1 MKIGSMKEANL
12 NTAIEIYL
20 FDCRVARL
28 DPQLM
33 TAYRIVLSAFTRF
46 TGDIRVEEL
55 TPEHVRLYIAN
66 LSDGPNEGEEHT
78 RTVIDQYAV
87 IHEWIRW
94 LCAQKFLIERSNE
107 NVQPPRS
114 LTRRLTV
121 SLVNCNYS
129 ASVSHLV

>member
-20 FDCRVARL
+20 FDCRVAGL

-94 LCAQKFLIERSNE
+94 LCAQKFLIERSHE

-121 SLVNCNYS
+121 FLVNYTL
-129 ASVSHLV
+129 H

>member
-20 FDCRVARL
+20 FDCRVAGL

-121 SLVNCNYS
+121 SLVNYT
-129 ASVSHLV
+129 LK

>member
-1 MKIGSMKEANL
+1 MKIGSMKEVNL
-12 NTAIEIYL
+12 NSAIEIYL
-20 FDCRVARL
+20 FNCRVAGL

-94 LCAQKFLIERSNE
+94 LCAQKFLIERSNG

-114 LTRRLTV
+114 LTRRLDV
-121 SLVNCNYS
+121 FLVNFTLN
-129 ASVSHLV
+129 